1 MLMMAKRH
9 LKKTHRE
16 KAKREQDGLSDR
28 MRDLILVSTVEE
40 RRNPSPG
47 NAGTTGEQRRRDDPP
62 STPEQRAS

>member
-1 MLMMAKRH
+1 MMAKRH
-9 LKKTHRE
+9 PKKTHGD
-16 KAKREQDGLSDR
+16 KDKREQDELSER

-47 NAGTTGEQRRRDDPP
+47 NADPAGEQRRRDDPP